1 MCTTAELKC
10 RGGFSCP
17 VVGWGWGRT
26 REAFA
31 ISVSAALEF
40 GLVVNVA
47 VVSFMLFW
55 VKARTRERMIYVT

>member
-1 MCTTAELKC
+1 M
-10 RGGFSCP
+10 
-17 VVGWGWGRT
+17 VGWGWGRT